1 MLKILLMKS
10 QCRPVADM
18 KKQPLVPV
26 IDNADHRCRK
36 IDQTFFVFGF
46 VQAVA
51 HQFVAGNHN
60 RFDHGFPRIA
70 KIGIRQQI
78 SQSVADNPG
87 ADFAVFGRSGSVR
100 HHSHK
105 ILALGAEFAVILAR
119 QIFGIVQRPGQTGG
133 QHFNIVCFHPNPR
146 YPLTN
151 RECSALLWRYR
162 RHCGSARGKIR

>member
-1 MLKILLMKS
+1 MPP
-10 QCRPVADM
+10 RRRYE
-18 KKQPLVPV
+18 KQPLVPV

-36 IDQTFFVFGF
+36 IDQAFFVFGF
-46 VQAVA
+46 VQTVA

-60 RFDHGFPRIA
+60 RFDYGFPRIA

-100 HHSHK
+100 HHGHK

-119 QIFGIVQRPGQTGG
+119 QILELCKGPARLAANTLILFVFIPVPGI
-133 QHFNIVCFHPNPR
+133 
-146 YPLTN
+146 L
-151 RECSALLWRYR
+151 
-162 RHCGSARGKIR
+162 